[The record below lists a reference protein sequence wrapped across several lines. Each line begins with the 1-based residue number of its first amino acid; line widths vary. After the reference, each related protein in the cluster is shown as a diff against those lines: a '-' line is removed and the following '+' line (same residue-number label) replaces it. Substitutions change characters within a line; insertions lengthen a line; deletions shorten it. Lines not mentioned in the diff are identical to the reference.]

1 MSTIRKKGIITTIFI
16 YAGFLL
22 GALNTYLYAKY
33 FQPDQT
39 GLTRVLLDI
48 TLLFSSFALLGTNTI
63 VVKFFP
69 YYKNYHKE
77 NKSELVTLS
86 FIFSTIGFLIILLS
100 FSTFMKPLIIKKFVA
115 KSPLLVEYFYL
126 VFPLTLFLTLFQV
139 LEAQTWTIQK
149 GHVANFLKELLFRGI
164 NTILN
169 LLFIWGLISFPFYAD
184 LFSLQYCVIFVAL
197 VIYLLY
203 AGQLKLSFKISKL
216 TRRLWKKM
224 VPYSLFILG
233 SNVITLLS
241 TTMDGIIIS
250 SFMGLAYTSVF
261 INTQYMSNFIMVPYR
276 AALSMA
282 AGPIS
287 QAWKD
292 KDILKLDRIYK
303 KTSLNL
309 LIASSFI
316 FAMIMLNW
324 DDLLAWVKPDPIYHL
339 GKPVMFFL
347 GLYQVIELG
356 TGMNSAII
364 ITSRRWKFE
373 LYSNIILLTLTLP
386 LTYVLIKSHGM
397 VGAALAMLISRTI
410 FNIIRYI
417 FLYRVYN
424 LQPFT
429 KKTIVA
435 LVLPVAVYPLVA
447 YTIHFNNPFWGL
459 VARSAAFTAVYAVL
473 LLQLKV
479 SEDVTQVWG
488 TIRKRAFQLIGR

>member
-33 FQPDQT
+33 FAPDQT
-39 GLTRVLLDI
+39 GLTRVLLEI

-77 NKSELVTLS
+77 NKSELVTIS
-86 FIFSTIGFLIILLS
+86 FVFSTIGFLIILLS
-100 FSTFMKPLIIKKFVA
+100 FTTFMKPLILQKFGG

-126 VFPLTLFLTLFQV
+126 VFPLTFFLTLFQV

-149 GHVANFLKELLFRGI
+149 GHVANFLKEVLFRAI
-164 NTILN
+164 NTVLN
-169 LLFIWGLISFPFYAD
+169 LLFIGGLISFPLYAD
-184 LFSLQYCVIFVAL
+184 LFSFQYFAIFAAL
-197 VIYLLY
+197 IIYLLF
-203 AGQLKLSFKISKL
+203 ARQLKMSFKISKL
-216 TRRLWKKM
+216 TKRLWKKM
-224 VPYSLFILG
+224 LPYSLFILG

-241 TTMDGIIIS
+241 TTMDSIVIS
-250 SFMGLAYTSVF
+250 SFMGLDFTSVF
-261 INTQYMSNFIMVPYR
+261 VNTQYISNFIVVPYR
-276 AALSMA
+276 AALSML

-292 KDILKLDRIYK
+292 KDMLKLDRIYK

-324 DDLLAWVKPDPIYHL
+324 DDLLNWVNPNPIYHL
-339 GKPVMFFL
+339 GKPVMFYL

-373 LYSNIILLTLTLP
+373 LYSNILLLTLTLP
-386 LTYVLIKSHGM
+386 LTYILIKTHGM
-397 VGAALAMLISRTI
+397 VGAALATLISRTV
-410 FNIIRYI
+410 FNVIRYI
-417 FLYRVYN
+417 FLYKVYH

-429 KKTIVA
+429 SKTILA
-435 LVLPVAVYPLVA
+435 VLLPIAVYPLVA
-447 YTIHFNNPFWGL
+447 YTIHLNNPFWGL
-459 VARSAAFTAVYAVL
+459 VARSAAFTALYGVL
-473 LLQLKV
+473 LLQLKI
-479 SEDVTQVWG
+479 SEDVMQVWG
-488 TIRKRAFQLIGR
+488 TIKKRAFAVIGR